1 MGFFSSDPVI
11 SRGEYREVR
20 TGLFYKGFTSK
31 ELDEL
36 DKIVRGDIEETDQG
50 INRQEL
56 GNLMNWLKQNPTK
69 HKFSPDK
76 IKIIEEVLSKKL

>member
-1 MGFFSSDPVI
+1 
-11 SRGEYREVR
+11 
-20 TGLFYKGFTSK
+20 
-31 ELDEL
+31 
-36 DKIVRGDIEETDQG
+36 VRGDIEETDQG